1 MEFKIKRS
9 IIVYNPKKENV
20 NSIIKKIENFFKEKK
35 IELELTSEPEKL
47 KKRDFDIVITLG
59 GDGTLLK
66 AVHYFPDSIF
76 LGVHM
81 GKVGFLCDVN
91 KDKIESYLEKIIKN
105 EFSILERETIFIEW
119 DNKKCFALND
129 LLIRNEPSG
138 RIMEFDLLIE
148 NVKFFYS
155 ADGVLICTPTGS
167 TAYNLAL
174 NGPILYYDLKGF
186 CINVIAPF
194 NVNARPIVVPSGKK
208 VYIIP
213 KGKTNIPKLWVD
225 GQMEFELPLNKKIL
239 ISSGEIKIKFIS
251 FKDKGKSIYKRLK
264 EKFNF

>member
-1 MEFKIKRS
+1 MEYNLKKIL
-9 IIVYNPKKENV
+9 VVFNPKKVNV
-20 NSIIKKIENFFKEKK
+20 DNVIKKIEKFFRGKDIK
-35 IELELTSEPEKL
+35 IKYTSEPERL
-47 KKRDFDIVITLG
+47 KDGEFDLVITLG

-66 AVHYFPDSIF
+66 AVHHFPNSIF

-81 GKVGFLCDVN
+81 GKVGFLCDVKSEN
-91 KDKIESYLEKIIKN
+91 LEFYLN
-105 EFSILERETIFIEW
+105 EILHNNFYILERETVYIKW
-119 DNKKCFALND
+119 DNEKHFALND
-129 LLIRNEPSG
+129 LLIRNEPAG
-138 RIMEFDLLIE
+138 RIMEFDLYIE

-194 NVNARPIVVPSGKK
+194 NVNSRPIVVPSGKK
-208 VYIIP
+208 IYIFP

-225 GQMEFELPLNKKIL
+225 GQKEYILPLNKKIL
-239 ISSGEIKIKFIS
+239 ISSGERRIKFIS

>member
-1 MEFKIKRS
+1 MKYEIKR
-9 IIVYNPKKENV
+9 ILVVFNPKKENV
-20 NSIIKKIENFFKEKK
+20 KSVIKRIEKFFKGKD
-35 IELELTSEPEKL
+35 IEIEYTSEPEKL
-47 KKRDFDIVITLG
+47 GHKGFDLVITLG
-59 GDGTLLK
+59 GDGTLLR
-66 AVHYFPDSIF
+66 AVHCFPDSIF
-76 LGVHM
+76 LGVHL
-81 GKVGFLCDVN
+81 GKVGFLCDV
-91 KDKIESYLEKIIKN
+91 KGEDLELYLNETLKN
-105 EFSILERETIFIEW
+105 NFHILERETVYIKW
-119 DNKKCFALND
+119 DSEKHFALND
-129 LLIRNEPSG
+129 LLIRNEPAG
-138 RIMEFDLLIE
+138 RIMEFDLYIE

-194 NVNARPIVVPSGKK
+194 NVNSRPIVVPSGKK
-208 VYIIP
+208 IYIIP

-225 GQMEFELPLNKKIL
+225 GQKEYILPLNKKIL
-239 ISSGEIKIKFIS
+239 ISSGERRIKFIS